1 MNQQENPQAKLFHED
16 IYDAIGT
23 AILALGGFK
32 KTASRLRPDLKQESA
47 YAWLK
52 VCVKRDGDQN
62 LNPEQLAWIRR
73 ESAAVGC
80 HALAEYESDDAG
92 YEKPVIRS
100 PQDKLAELQRQFIDS
115 VKTQEQI
122 AERIE
127 RAMTILR
134 VVKA

>member
-1 MNQQENPQAKLFHED
+1 MDKQENPQTKLFHED
-16 IYDAIGT
+16 IYDAITT

-32 KTASRLRPDLKQESA
+32 KVASRLRPDLKQESA

-62 LNPEQLAWIRR
+62 LNPEQLSWVRR
-73 ESAAVGC
+73 EAAAIGC
-80 HALAEYESDDAG
+80 HVLAEYESDDAG

-100 PQDKLAELQRQFIDS
+100 PRDKLAELQSQFIDCVGKQS
-115 VKTQEQI
+115 QI

-127 RAMTILR
+127 RLLNPLKA
-134 VVKA
+134 VK